1 MRNIEELKK
10 LKASL
15 EERRSSVAA
24 EQKFLEAEKKRVME
38 KLKSFG
44 FNSLSELKEAKE
56 KLEAQIAES
65 QKKLDE
71 DLARLESAD
80 KETLEVPAEKPEAQ
94 QAPTA
99 QPEVAPTTAAPS
111 SFASSILDDII

>member
-1 MRNIEELKK
+1 MHSIEELKK

-71 DLARLESAD
+71 DLARLEAAD
-80 KETLEVPAEKPEAQ
+80 KETLEVPAENPEAP
-94 QAPTA
+94 QAPAA
-99 QPEVAPTTAAPS
+99 QPEVAQATAPS

>member
-71 DLARLESAD
+71 DLARLEAAD
-80 KETLEVPAEKPEAQ
+80 KETLEVPAEKQEAT
-94 QAPTA
+94 PVPSV
-99 QPEVAPTTAAPS
+99 QPEVAQVTSAPG
-111 SFASSILDDII
+111 SFSSSILDDII

>member
-44 FNSLSELKEAKE
+44 FNSSELKEAKE

-71 DLARLESAD
+71 DLARLEAAD
-80 KETLEVPAEKPEAQ
+80 KETLEVPVEKPEAP

-99 QPEVAPTTAAPS
+99 QPEVAQATTAPS

>member
-71 DLARLESAD
+71 DLSRLESAD
-80 KETLEVPAEKPEAQ
+80 KETLEVPVEKPEAPQVTAAQ
-94 QAPTA
+94 Q
-99 QPEVAPTTAAPS
+99 EVAQATSAPS
-111 SFASSILDDII
+111 SFSSSILDDII